1 MSAKKMLSE
10 LKSLGKESGAKT
22 YRRHGATG
30 EVWGVSYA
38 DFGKIK
44 KRIGVDQE
52 LADALWDSGV
62 HDAGVLAA
70 MVADPQCIAVGTLD
84 RWARR
89 VESHML
95 AWELGNLAGRSRHGR
110 SRAEK
115 WTRARSDLVAA
126 SGWNTV
132 AVLAE
137 GGAPRGAP
145 EVSDPALDEDWFAAR
160 LREIE
165 EGMEAAG
172 NRTRYSMNTALIAIG
187 ARGGRL
193 QKSAIA
199 VARRIGKVEVDHGDT
214 SCKTPDAESYILKTV
229 KHRAELA
236 ARRAKKAA
244 SKKTTKRKTVKRKA
258 TKG

>member
-1 MSAKKMLSE
+1 MSAKKLLAE

-30 EVWGVSYA
+30 EVLGVSYA

-70 MVADPQCIAVGTLD
+70 MIADPHRIAVGTLD

-95 AWELGNLAGRSRHGR
+95 AWELGSLAGRSRHGR
-110 SRAEK
+110 TRAEK
-115 WTRARSDLVAA
+115 WTRARGDLVAA

-137 GGAPRGAP
+137 GGARRGAADAA
-145 EVSDPALDEDWFAAR
+145 DPAPGEDWFAER

-193 QKSAIA
+193 QRAAIA

-214 SCKTPDAESYILKTV
+214 SCKTPDAENYILKTV

-236 ARRAKKAA
+236 ARRSKKAA
-244 SKKTTKRKTVKRKA
+244 VKKKA
-258 TKG
+258 TKR